1 MWSSSNFLTSER
13 LKELPCKSWSQ
24 LSASTAVPGQWRQAP
39 SAWRSAVS
47 SQSELHQRLSFEFDR
62 PSNRSLVSEKRKVD
76 DLHERP
82 LPTVPNRITIDRHSN
97 GSTGPKPSGFS
108 TFHRDDVIVN
118 TEKLEE
124 SSLLVGDS
132 DNIPTRK
139 GVIQGSRLSSSAGI
153 KIEKVPNACSIPHR
167 PPLLK
172 DGSKSPVVGITTPLL
187 PSLEPNDQLRASTI
201 HVHSKTPSGS
211 MAKQLY
217 PNINSANDSISE
229 SQAQLRNGRT
239 RVDSRTRTHLLPR
252 YWPRITDQE
261 LQQISGEYPIY
272 SVQLF

>member
-1 MWSSSNFLTSER
+1 MWSSPNFLSSER
-13 LKELPCKSWSQ
+13 LKELPSKSWSQ

-47 SQSELHQRLSFEFDR
+47 SQSEIHQRLSFEFDR
-62 PSNRSLVSEKRKVD
+62 PSNRPLVSEKRKVD

-82 LPTVPNRITIDRHSN
+82 VPTVPNRITIDRHAS

-118 TEKLEE
+118 ADRLQE

-132 DNIPTRK
+132 DHMPTRK
-139 GVIQGSRLSSSAGI
+139 GVIQSSRLSSSVGI
-153 KIEKVPNACSIPHR
+153 KIEKVPNACSIAPHR
-167 PPLLK
+167 PPLSK
-172 DGSKSPVVGITTPLL
+172 DGSKSPVIGLTTPLL
-187 PSLEPNDQLRASTI
+187 PSLEPNDQIRVSTN
-201 HVHSKTPSGS
+201 HLHNKTSSSS
-211 MAKQLY
+211 MTKQLY
-217 PNINSANDSISE
+217 PNLNSTNDSINE

-239 RVDSRTRTHLLPR
+239 RVDSRTRNHLLPR

-272 SVQLF
+272 YV